1 MKKKTLSQAVEDFR
15 GLIVHVRGVPVILDS
30 DLARVYGVT
39 TKALNQAVK
48 RNKERFPAEFV
59 FLVDHQGVTCLKASN
74 LPETTPVGRGGRRK
88 AIQAFTGCYRQP
100 SNHENHVIL
109 SKKEQP

>member
-15 GLIVHVRGVPVILDS
+15 GLIVYVRGVPVILDS

-48 RNKERFPAEFV
+48 RNSERFPDEFV
-59 FLVDHQGVTCLKASN
+59 FLVGSQDMADGVKQPMRSPSTARSW
-74 LPETTPVGRGGRRK
+74 RRWCSI
-88 AIQAFTGCYRQP
+88 ARRPCR
-100 SNHENHVIL
+100 
-109 SKKEQP
+109 